1 MAQFNNV
8 IRSTFCADGVR
19 GGTRL
24 FLVQDGASFLVAT
37 RFQTVGRR
45 KAIENAIALFERA
58 AIGEA

>member
-1 MAQFNNV
+1 MTNFTNS

-24 FLVQDGASFLVAT
+24 FLIQDGASYLVTT
-37 RFQTVGRR
+37 RFQIVGRR
-45 KAIENAIALFERA
+45 KDIGRAIALFERT